1 MGNNSELR
9 QRIPINVLHYCVTA
23 KLPRRL
29 TCSSEFTQI
38 IKMAGDTISAS
49 IEFFS
54 LHYTIATIKDV
65 LGQTELGLASGF
77 QIILLPWMLP
87 LPRLNFKNRKR
98 KKKKNAQNILQC
110 LDNFV
115 ITFWTVLVEI
125 DIKAV
130 SIVFQCFQ
138 VLFQRV
144 AALWKATDNSSV
156 TGNVSA
162 WSRECVN
169 LHNTLST
176 TPEKKSPTHY
186 ESVFKRF
193 SCCDP

>member
-9 QRIPINVLHYCVTA
+9 QRILINVLHYCVTA

-38 IKMAGDTISAS
+38 IKMAGDTISAP

-65 LGQTELGLASGF
+65 LGQTELGSASGF

-98 KKKKNAQNILQC
+98 KKKRTKYTPMSRQFCHYFLNSTCWNRYKSCEHC
-110 LDNFV
+110 LPVFPGIISTSGSFV
-115 ITFWTVLVEI
+115 ESNRQFICYRKCVCMITWV
-125 DIKAV
+125 
-130 SIVFQCFQ
+130 C
-138 VLFQRV
+138 
-144 AALWKATDNSSV
+144 
-156 TGNVSA
+156 
-162 WSRECVN
+162 
-169 LHNTLST
+169 
-176 TPEKKSPTHY
+176 
-186 ESVFKRF
+186 
-193 SCCDP
+193 